1 MKDREKLITDNMGL
15 VRYIVKGI
23 EAPKE
28 EYDDLVSE
36 GTIGLIKAAQT
47 YDENKEIKF
56 STYSARCIKNQI
68 LMYLRKENK
77 HKNVQ
82 SLDDILNEDNDGKK
96 LVISDLIADERNY
109 YQEREMNETLE
120 NVLNWILNIEDS
132 RIRTILLLESAGI
145 QQKVIGEKLNISQS
159 YISRIQGKMRKKLK
173 KIMDGKKIYN
183 PKCKF
188 IRKEGFFVITFYKKN
203 IRYDEKTFNKINNE
217 SKKLALTYFDLKQL
231 DEFDFKV
238 ILMEEE
244 NSMIFLAN
252 LLNQIA

>member
-109 YQEREMNETLE
+109 YQER
-120 NVLNWILNIEDS
+120 
-132 RIRTILLLESAGI
+132 
-145 QQKVIGEKLNISQS
+145 
-159 YISRIQGKMRKKLK
+159 
-173 KIMDGKKIYN
+173 
-183 PKCKF
+183 
-188 IRKEGFFVITFYKKN
+188 
-203 IRYDEKTFNKINNE
+203 
-217 SKKLALTYFDLKQL
+217 
-231 DEFDFKV
+231 
-238 ILMEEE
+238 
-244 NSMIFLAN
+244 
-252 LLNQIA
+252 